1 MAKNLR
7 DIVKKNPTPARPRF
21 GVDPSDPWSAK
32 AGIYEAGGT
41 LDQFLS
47 SRGINPKFVSKDTK
61 ISHAK
66 SSAFLKWKQDH
77 VVEETQLDEDKWL
90 NRFLSSRGIDP
101 KFVTTDKKVS
111 FAKSGE
117 FSKWLRDHKPDE
129 KLQKEENLDEVS
141 GMGIRSSRSHEP
153 TQTDHDTVKKH
164 LKNLM
169 AIHSDEPTATSAVHR
184 AIKKVSTAG
193 TTSTKT
199 RSREMLRA
207 LIQKHSIPIDPEH
220 RALLNREQVEQ
231 KQLDELAPETLASY
245 VLKTTSKDPK
255 RAEPRKKAMSKLA
268 KAMAKRSF
276 SEEKKPKMTALDKFR
291 KAAAEREKKH
301 DEIEKN
307 QSKDGS
313 GMTSAIDRLEKH
325 LNKEETGV
333 SKAKET
339 KFHTNLDKLV
349 HKTFG
354 PSPSEKKEK
363 QKMKKEEV
371 EQIDELKMS
380 TVKSYHKKRL
390 TDFSYTNK
398 KPGETSTKPRNA
410 RIKKV
415 SAGIDRS
422 IDRQTGHKPTSEDV
436 YHDSQAA
443 TQMPFDGANNTN
455 DSTMK
460 REMSKS
466 ARMIKSLYKSK
477 NMKEDMYDWEKDD
490 KSTKGYGKKPK
501 MTLTDKKDSM
511 GENKPEAVAIMTG
524 GKTLTG
530 QNRDT
535 VEIDPSMKKRT
546 NQPDAGPQDGSKTR

>member
-7 DIVKKNPTPARPRF
+7 DIVKKNPTPAKPRF

-66 SSAFLKWKQDH
+66 SSAFIKWKQDH

-111 FAKSGE
+111 YSKSGE
-117 FSKWLRDHKPDE
+117 FAKWLRDHKPDE
-129 KLQKEENLDEVS
+129 RLQKEENLDEVS

-153 TQTDHDTVKKH
+153 TQSDHDTVKKH

-169 AIHSDEPTATSAVHR
+169 AIHSDEPTATPAVHR

-207 LIQKHSIPIDPEH
+207 LIQKHSIPIDAEH
-220 RALLNREQVEQ
+220 RALLNREQVEES
-231 KQLDELAPETLASY
+231 KKL
-245 VLKTTSKDPK
+245 TS
-255 RAEPRKKAMSKLA
+255 
-268 KAMAKRSF
+268 
-276 SEEKKPKMTALDKFR
+276 LDKFR
-291 KAAAEREKKH
+291 KASAEREKKH
-301 DEIEKN
+301 AEIEK
-307 QSKDGS
+307 QSKEKPDMKG
-313 GMTSAIDRLEKH
+313 AIDRLEKH
-325 LNKEETGV
+325 LNKEEAGV

-339 KFHTNLDKLV
+339 KFHTSLDKLV

-371 EQIDELKMS
+371 GQIDEISKSTLDSYRDKSSASLKNAKMNRDAAEPGKNMS
-380 TVKSYHKKRL
+380 KGFADLHAKSNAIAKKRVKGL
-390 TDFSYTNK
+390 TGYLQRK
-398 KPGETSTKPRNA
+398 QGIKPMG
-410 RIKKV
+410 
-415 SAGIDRS
+415 
-422 IDRQTGHKPTSEDV
+422 EDV
-436 YHDSQAA
+436 FQDTQAA
-443 TQMPFDGANNTN
+443 TQMPFDGANNTD
-455 DSTMK
+455 DSSVMK

-466 ARMIKSLYKSK
+466 ARMIKSLYKNK

-501 MTLTDKKDSM
+501 MTTTDKAESY
-511 GENKPEAVAIMTG
+511 GESKPDALAVMKG

-530 QNRDT
+530 QDRDT
-535 VEIDPSMKKRT
+535 VEIDPSMKKRP
-546 NQPDAGPQDGSKTR
+546 NQPDAGPQDGSKQDRK